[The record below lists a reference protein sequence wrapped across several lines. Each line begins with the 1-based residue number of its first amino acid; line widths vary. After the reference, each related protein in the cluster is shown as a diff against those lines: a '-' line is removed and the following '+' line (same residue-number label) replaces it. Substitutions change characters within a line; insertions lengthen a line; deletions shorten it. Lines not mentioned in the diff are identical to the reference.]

1 MHDNL
6 GTGLIDTLSWR
17 KQDKTS
23 GDFQATG
30 QSDMS
35 AAICKTE
42 DTRLEMQR
50 ALTIHLNRLS

>member
-1 MHDNL
+1 MHDNF
-6 GTGLIDTLSWR
+6 GTGLIDTLSWS

-23 GDFQATG
+23 GDFQPTG

-42 DTRLEMQR
+42 DTRLENAAR
-50 ALTIHLNRLS
+50 PDYSP